1 MDLGLGFDQAA
12 IGMALVGLD
21 GRFLRVNHALC
32 ELLGHSEAELLA
44 ATIDQLAD
52 PGDAPG
58 GLPTLADLGSAAA
71 RQEGQGSFQVER
83 TCRRADGGRLDLL
96 ISAAVLRDP
105 DGRPLGFFGQVQDL
119 TERNRAA
126 RELRASELRLRS
138 VVANAPIVLSVYD
151 RDGICTFSEGRAFER
166 LGITPSERVGRS
178 LSVGGVA
185 RQRKPVGRGWF
196 LAGGWAW
203 QTELGSRRSVVG

>member
-1 MDLGLGFDQAA
+1 
-12 IGMALVGLD
+12 
-21 GRFLRVNHALC
+21 
-32 ELLGHSEAELLA
+32 
-44 ATIDQLAD
+44 
-52 PGDAPG
+52 
-58 GLPTLADLGSAAA
+58 
-71 RQEGQGSFQVER
+71 
-83 TCRRADGGRLDLL
+83 
-96 ISAAVLRDP
+96 
-105 DGRPLGFFGQVQDL
+105 
-119 TERNRAA
+119 
-126 RELRASELRLRS
+126 
-138 VVANAPIVLSVYD
+138 VLSVYD